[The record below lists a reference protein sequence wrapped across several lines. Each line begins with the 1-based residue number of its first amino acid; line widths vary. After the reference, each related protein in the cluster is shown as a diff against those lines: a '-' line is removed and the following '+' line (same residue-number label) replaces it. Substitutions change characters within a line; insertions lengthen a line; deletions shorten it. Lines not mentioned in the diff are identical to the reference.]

1 MNIKSIIPCFCKWL
15 NENKERFLI
24 KPEITHINE
33 NNVEL
38 IFSAIPDILTAELYL
53 QGNNY
58 MGIRIAAEK
67 NGVIWD
73 WILDYDS
80 SIDEVEGGYV
90 CYFCEG
96 EKTIYSTLE
105 KFAIEHTFEFFLNWC
120 NNNVATAQGLA
131 LYGDA
136 EESSS
141 ARLVPKDKKLSDF
154 RPDYYFPFDFNH

>member
-15 NENKERFLI
+15 NENKEHFLI
-24 KPEITHINE
+24 KPEITRINE
-33 NNVEL
+33 SNVEL
-38 IFSAIPDILTAELYL
+38 IFPAIPNVLTAELYL
-53 QGNNY
+53 QGDDY

-96 EKTIYSTLE
+96 EKTVYPTLE
-105 KFAIEHTFEFFLNWC
+105 DFAIDHTFEAFLTWC
-120 NNNVATAQGLA
+120 NENIATAQGLA
-131 LYGDA
+131 LYGDV

-141 ARLVPKDKKLSDF
+141 ARLVPQDKKLSGF
-154 RPDYYFPFDFNH
+154 RPDYYFPFDFV